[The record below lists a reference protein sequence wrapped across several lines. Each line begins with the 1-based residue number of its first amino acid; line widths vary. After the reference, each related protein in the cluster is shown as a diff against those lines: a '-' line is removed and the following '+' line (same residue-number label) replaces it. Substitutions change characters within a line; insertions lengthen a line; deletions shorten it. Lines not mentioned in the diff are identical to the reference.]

1 MSHLNR
7 DIQLSSIPVFS
18 IFFKSSRC
26 RQIALATYL
35 VFSILFPLSLRM
47 SALSAIGQ
55 YGDRFALHF
64 EEASNTRVMA
74 IGILA
79 IGVAVC
85 WIRRLK
91 LSAMSKV
98 PGPWY
103 LKATTAFVKY
113 HELRGTKRDW
123 IHSLHLEH
131 GPVVQI
137 GRNEVSFASYTAA
150 KQIYS
155 SGNKEFRK
163 TELYNLFEQD
173 GHM

>member
-1 MSHLNR
+1 MGH
-7 DIQLSSIPVFS
+7 
-18 IFFKSSRC
+18 
-26 RQIALATYL
+26 
-35 VFSILFPLSLRM
+35 
-47 SALSAIGQ
+47 
-55 YGDRFALHF
+55 YGDHFAIHVGKY
-64 EEASNTRVMA
+64 SNTRMMV
-74 IGILA
+74 IGILV
-79 IGVAVC
+79 IGVVVL

-91 LSAMSKV
+91 LPAMSKV

-113 HELRGTKRDW
+113 HELRGTKRGW
-123 IHSLHLEH
+123 IHSLHLEY

-150 KQIYS
+150 KQIYN

-163 TELYNLFEQD
+163 TELYDLFKQD